1 LGWCSTLSS
10 ASPLE
15 SGVDQLHLMVFR
27 KEGICAIGLLC
38 VLGPA
43 GPTACLVEWTRLLWL
58 PRNSTAKPPSL
69 LSPVP
74 LPFSS
79 PKSVESSREIT
90 TSAPRGS
97 PRVPYRSS
105 PGSSPPLFPLRFLR
119 EVPCYFFRTR
129 NRFEFYSWL
138 DYSQG
143 LVTWIGVAGITR
155 RGNSSAELVRSG
167 VAGLV

>member
-1 LGWCSTLSS
+1 MTGSTWVGWCSTLSS

-15 SGVDQLHLMVFR
+15 SGVDQLHLWYFGKNEFVQL
-27 KEGICAIGLLC
+27 GCC
-38 VLGPA
+38 VYMSSCSSSSFPA

-90 TSAPRGS
+90 NSAPRGS

-105 PGSSPPLFPLRFLR
+105 PGSSPPLFSAQIPTRSPMLFL
-119 EVPCYFFRTR
+119 PDKKSF
-129 NRFEFYSWL
+129 
-138 DYSQG
+138 
-143 LVTWIGVAGITR
+143 
-155 RGNSSAELVRSG
+155 
-167 VAGLV
+167 